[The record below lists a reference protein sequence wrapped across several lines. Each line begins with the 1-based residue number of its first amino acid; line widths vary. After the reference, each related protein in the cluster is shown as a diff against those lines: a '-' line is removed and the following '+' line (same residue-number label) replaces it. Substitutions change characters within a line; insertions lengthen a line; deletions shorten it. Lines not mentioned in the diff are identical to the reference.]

1 MKLKKTWFEKLD
13 ALEKDACEPLGNAPA
28 ASVYSAIHTN
38 KNALDGK
45 KFRIGQNEKSGKTFV
60 CRVK

>member
-1 MKLKKTWFEKLD
+1 MEIKKTWFEKLD

-28 ASVYSAIHTN
+28 ASVYSAIRAN
-38 KNALDGK
+38 KAALNGK
-45 KFRIGQNEKSGKTFV
+45 KFRLGQSNISGKTVV